1 MNPPVV
7 ASFDAHNHVHSIEPR
22 ATRDRWM
29 REASAAG
36 VQSMVVNGTCEA
48 DWDGVAE
55 LARAN
60 PQVIASFGYH
70 PWRVS
75 LRSPNWSERL
85 RSFLAEFPA
94 AGVGEIGIDGWIL
107 EQDSASLTRWGG
119 RLGAVVPAPMETQ
132 DTVFLEQLS
141 IAAELGR
148 PASIHCIQAWG
159 HLLELLQKKARLPS
173 RGFLLHS
180 YGGSRELVKPF
191 ADLGARFGF
200 SGALGHLRKQRQLA
214 VFRFIPLDRLL
225 IETDAP
231 HQLPPPEWMGPFADS
246 IAAEAAQN
254 HPGTVAMIENQAAQF
269 LGHDLCAFSAQMEQN
284 YINLFGSSVHT

>member
-1 MNPPVV
+1 MNPTDVP
-7 ASFDAHNHVHSIEPR
+7 SWDAHNHVQSIEPS
-22 ATRDRWM
+22 ATRERWM
-29 REASAAG
+29 IEAAAAG
-36 VQSMVVNGTCEA
+36 VRSMLVNGTCES
-48 DWDGVAE
+48 DWDAVAE
-55 LARAN
+55 LARTN
-60 PQVIASFGYH
+60 PGVIPSFGYH

-75 LRSPNWSERL
+75 LRSTNWIDRL
-85 RSFLAEFPA
+85 RELLAEFPS

-119 RLGAVVPAPMETQ
+119 RLGAVIPAPMEIQ
-132 DTVFLEQLS
+132 DTVFLEQL
-141 IAAELGR
+141 ALATELNR

-159 HLLELLQKKARLPS
+159 HLLELLQKAQLPS

-191 ADLGARFGF
+191 SDLGARFGF

-214 VFRFIPLDRLL
+214 VFRSVPLDRLL

-254 HPGTVAMIENQAAQF
+254 HPGTVAMIQNQAAQF
-269 LGHDLCAFSAQMEQN
+269 LGQDLCAFSAQMERN
-284 YINLFGSSVHT
+284 YINLFGSGVHT